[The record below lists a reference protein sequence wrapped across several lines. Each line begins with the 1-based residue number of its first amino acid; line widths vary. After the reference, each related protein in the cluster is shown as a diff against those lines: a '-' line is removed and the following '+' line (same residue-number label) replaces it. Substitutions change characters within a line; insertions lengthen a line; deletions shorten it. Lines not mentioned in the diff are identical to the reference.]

1 MCLRIDVS
9 ETFLNF
15 SVFQVAINDSDKKNV
30 RGWRDTKWRAEQNT
44 VLLHR
49 TVCST
54 LNKGTLIF
62 WSQFVLYLTLFSFP
76 LHTHT
81 HTILQMDNVIDF
93 IYDRYSHFIQQD
105 LKSKLSHNHKYI
117 YYTFQFVISISQI
130 NNTIS
135 RGQLWAIQCALK

>member
-1 MCLRIDVS
+1 LCVFENRYIGNMSEFQCISVRNKWQWQEKRSDVTWYKT
-9 ETFLNF
+9 E
-15 SVFQVAINDSDKKNV
+15 V
-30 RGWRDTKWRAEQNT
+30 RNKILFFYT
-44 VLLHR
+44 VQSL
-49 TVCST
+49 SI

-62 WSQFVLYLTLFSFP
+62 WSQFVLYLTLFTFP

-81 HTILQMDNVIDF
+81 HI
-93 IYDRYSHFIQQD
+93 IYIANGQYNWFYLWHISD
-105 LKSKLSHNHKYI
+105 LISKFSHNHKYI